1 MKLKW
6 IVIVALILIGASI
19 FVLYPGKNTD
29 IPLNLIGRWTTSEPR
44 YQDRFFEITKET
56 LTYGLGGDKIDVY
69 LISSMK
75 ESLEGN
81 NRLYTINYK
90 NTDGLK
96 FTQSFY
102 YHPENGGSIQ
112 LKHQEHIEW
121 HIMKDDVFK
130 EQSETDQ
137 NKKAGQNETNS

>member
-6 IVIVALILIGASI
+6 IVIPAVIVAVTIIMLH
-19 FVLYPGKNTD
+19 FKKNRD
-29 IPLNLIGRWTTSEPR
+29 IPLNLIGKWTTSAPR
-44 YQDRFFEITKET
+44 YQDRFFEIAKET

-69 LISSMK
+69 LISSIE

-121 HIMKDDVFK
+121 RKTKDAAFK
-130 EQSETDQ
+130 ENSETDQ
-137 NKKAGQNETNS
+137 KYKGRAK

>member
-6 IVIVALILIGASI
+6 VVIVALILIGASM
-19 FVLYPGKNTD
+19 FVFFPKKNTD
-29 IPLNLIGRWTTSEPR
+29 FSKDLIGKWTTSAPR

-56 LTYGLGGDKIDVY
+56 LIYGLGGDKIDVY
-69 LISSMK
+69 LISSIE

-121 HIMKDDVFK
+121 RKTKDAAFK
-130 EQSETDQ
+130 ENSETDQ
-137 NKKAGQNETNS
+137 KYKGRAK

>member
-6 IVIVALILIGASI
+6 VVIVALILIGASI
-19 FVLYPGKNTD
+19 FVFYPGKNTD
-29 IPLNLIGRWTTSEPR
+29 IPLNLIGKWTTSAPR

-56 LTYGLGGDKIDVY
+56 LIYGLGGGKIDVY
-69 LISSMK
+69 FISSME

-81 NRLYTINYK
+81 NILYTINYK

-112 LKHQEHIEW
+112 LKHQEHIKWTKE
-121 HIMKDDVFK
+121 KDDAVAENFK
-130 EQSETDQ
+130 TDQ
-137 NKKAGQNETNS
+137 KQESRAK

>member
-6 IVIVALILIGASI
+6 IVFVALILIGASI
-19 FVLYPGKNTD
+19 FVFDSGKNMD
-29 IPLNLIGRWTTSEPR
+29 IPEDLIGKWTTSESR

-56 LTYGLGGDKIDVY
+56 LVYGLGGDKEDVY

-81 NRLYTINYK
+81 NILYTINYK

-102 YHPENGGSIQ
+102 YHPENGGAIQ
-112 LKHQEHIEW
+112 LKHQEHIKW
-121 HIMKDDVFK
+121 TKKKDDAV
-130 EQSETDQ
+130 EEESETDQ
-137 NKKAGQNETNS
+137 K

>member
-6 IVIVALILIGASI
+6 IVIPAVIVAVTIIM
-19 FVLYPGKNTD
+19 FPFKKNRD
-29 IPLNLIGRWTTSEPR
+29 IPLSLIGKWTTSAPR
-44 YQDRFFEITKET
+44 YQDRFFEIAKEM
-56 LTYGLGGDKIDVY
+56 LIYGLGGDKIDVY
-69 LISSMK
+69 HISSIE

-112 LKHQEHIEW
+112 LKNQEHIEW
-121 HIMKDDVFK
+121 RKAKDSDFK
-130 EQSETDQ
+130 ENSKTDQ
-137 NKKAGQNETNS
+137 K

>member
-6 IVIVALILIGASI
+6 IVILAFILVALSL
-19 FVLYPGKNTD
+19 FMFFPKKNKD
-29 IPLNLIGRWTTSEPR
+29 VPENLIGKWRTSEPR

-56 LTYGLGGDKIDVY
+56 LIYGLGGDQTDVY
-69 LISSMK
+69 FISSME

-81 NRLYTINYK
+81 NRLYTINYE
-90 NTDGLK
+90 NADGLK

-112 LKHQEHIEW
+112 LKHQEHIKWKRE
-121 HIMKDDVFK
+121 KDDAVEESLK
-130 EQSETDQ
+130 TDQ

>member
-1 MKLKW
+1 M
-6 IVIVALILIGASI
+6 G
-19 FVLYPGKNTD
+19 
-29 IPLNLIGRWTTSEPR
+29 
-44 YQDRFFEITKET
+44 
-56 LTYGLGGDKIDVY
+56 
-69 LISSMK
+69 
-75 ESLEGN
+75 LEGN

-121 HIMKDDVFK
+121 RKTKDAAFK
-130 EQSETDQ
+130 ENSETDQ
-137 NKKAGQNETNS
+137 KYKGRAK

>member
-1 MKLKW
+1 MKRKW
-6 IVIVALILIGASI
+6 IVIPAVIVAVAIYMLQSKEIKDFPEDLIGQ
-19 FVLYPGKNTD
+19 
-29 IPLNLIGRWTTSEPR
+29 WTTSEPR

-56 LTYGLGGDKIDVY
+56 LAYGLGGGKIDVY
-69 LISSMK
+69 FISSMK

-81 NRLYTINYK
+81 NILYTINYK

-112 LKHQEHIEW
+112 LKHQEHIKWTKE
-121 HIMKDDVFK
+121 KDDAVAENLK
-130 EQSETDQ
+130 TDQ
-137 NKKAGQNETNS
+137 KQESGAK

>member
-6 IVIVALILIGASI
+6 IVIPAVIVAVTIIMLH
-19 FVLYPGKNTD
+19 FKKNRD
-29 IPLNLIGRWTTSEPR
+29 IPLNLIGKWTTSAPR
-44 YQDRFFEITKET
+44 YQDRFFEIAKET

-69 LISSMK
+69 HISSIE

-81 NRLYTINYK
+81 NRLYTINCK

-102 YHPENGGSIQ
+102 YHPGNGGSIQ
-112 LKHQEHIEW
+112 LKNQEHIEW
-121 HIMKDDVFK
+121 RKANDADFK
-130 EQSETDQ
+130 ENSKTDQ
-137 NKKAGQNETNS
+137 K

>member
-6 IVIVALILIGASI
+6 VVIVALILIGASM
-19 FVLYPGKNTD
+19 FVFFPKKNTD
-29 IPLNLIGRWTTSEPR
+29 FSKDLIGKWTTSAPR

-56 LTYGLGGDKIDVY
+56 LIYGLGGDKIDVY
-69 LISSMK
+69 LISSIE

-102 YHPENGGSIQ
+102 YHPKNGGAIQ
-112 LKHQEHIEW
+112 LKHQENIEW
-121 HIMKDDVFK
+121 RKTKDAAF
-130 EQSETDQ
+130 
-137 NKKAGQNETNS
+137 

>member
-6 IVIVALILIGASI
+6 IVFVALILIGASI
-19 FVLYPGKNTD
+19 FVFYSGKNMD
-29 IPLNLIGRWTTSEPR
+29 IPEDLIGKWTTSESR

-56 LTYGLGGDKIDVY
+56 LAYGLGGDKEDVY

-81 NRLYTINYK
+81 NILYTINYK

-112 LKHQEHIEW
+112 LKHQEHIKW
-121 HIMKDDVFK
+121 TKKKDDAV
-130 EQSETDQ
+130 EEESETDQ
-137 NKKAGQNETNS
+137 K

>member
-6 IVIVALILIGASI
+6 VVIVALILIGASI
-19 FVLYPGKNTD
+19 FVFYPGKNTD
-29 IPLNLIGRWTTSEPR
+29 IPLNLIGKWTTSAPR

-56 LTYGLGGDKIDVY
+56 LIYGLGGEKIDVY
-69 LISSMK
+69 LISSIE

-121 HIMKDDVFK
+121 RKEKSAAFK
-130 EQSETDQ
+130 ENSETDQ
-137 NKKAGQNETNS
+137 K

>member
-6 IVIVALILIGASI
+6 VVIVALILIGASI
-19 FVLYPGKNTD
+19 FVFYPGKNMN
-29 IPLNLIGRWTTSEPR
+29 IPLNLIGKWTTSAPR

-56 LTYGLGGDKIDVY
+56 LIYGLGGEKIDVY
-69 LISSMK
+69 LISSIE
-75 ESLEGN
+75 ESLEKN

-121 HIMKDDVFK
+121 RKTKGAAF
-130 EQSETDQ
+130 
-137 NKKAGQNETNS
+137 

>member
-6 IVIVALILIGASI
+6 IVIPAVIVAVTIIMLH
-19 FVLYPGKNTD
+19 FKKNRD
-29 IPLNLIGRWTTSEPR
+29 IPLNLIGKWTTSAPR
-44 YQDRFFEITKET
+44 YQDRFFEIAKET
-56 LTYGLGGDKIDVY
+56 LTYGLGGDKLDVY
-69 LISSMK
+69 PISSIE

-102 YHPENGGSIQ
+102 YHPGNGGSIQ
-112 LKHQEHIEW
+112 LKNQEHIEW
-121 HIMKDDVFK
+121 RKAKDADFK
-130 EQSETDQ
+130 ENSKTDQ
-137 NKKAGQNETNS
+137 K

>member
-6 IVIVALILIGASI
+6 ILIVALILIGASI
-19 FVLYPGKNTD
+19 FVFYPGKNMN
-29 IPLNLIGRWTTSEPR
+29 IPLNLIGKWTTSAPR

-56 LTYGLGGDKIDVY
+56 LIYGLGGDKEDVY
-69 LISSMK
+69 LISSIE

-102 YHPENGGSIQ
+102 YHPKNGGAIQ
-112 LKHQEHIEW
+112 LKHQENIEW
-121 HIMKDDVFK
+121 RKTKDAAF
-130 EQSETDQ
+130 
-137 NKKAGQNETNS
+137 

>member
-6 IVIVALILIGASI
+6 IVFVALILIGASI
-19 FVLYPGKNTD
+19 FVFFPKKNTD
-29 IPLNLIGRWTTSEPR
+29 FSKDLIGKWTTSAPR

-56 LTYGLGGDKIDVY
+56 LIYGLGGDKEDAY
-69 LISSMK
+69 LISSIE

-81 NRLYTINYK
+81 NRLYTINCK

-102 YHPENGGSIQ
+102 YHPGNGGSIQ
-112 LKHQEHIEW
+112 LKNQEHIEW
-121 HIMKDDVFK
+121 RKANDADFK
-130 EQSETDQ
+130 ENSKTDQ
-137 NKKAGQNETNS
+137 K